1 MTTTLTIE
9 ELEMSGERELGTSSW
24 HDITQEQVNMFA
36 EATGDR
42 QWIHVD
48 PLRAAG
54 GLFGGTVAHGYLTLS
69 LIPGLLG
76 ELMTIADGTSLVNYG
91 IEKVRFPAP
100 VRTGSRVRLG
110 ALLVAAEPR
119 DGGVLCRFG
128 VTVELEGS
136 TKPALAGEILFLAS

>member
-1 MTTTLTIE
+1 VTTLTLA
-9 ELEMSGERELGTSSW
+9 ELAQAAGLDLGTSAW
-24 HDITQEQVNMFA
+24 CVVDQQQVDRFA
-36 EATGDR
+36 AATGDR

-54 GLFGGTVAHGYLTLS
+54 GPFGGTVAHGYLTLA

-91 IEKVRFPAP
+91 IERIRFPAP
-100 VRTGSRVRLG
+100 VRTGSRVRLR
-110 ALLVAAEPR
+110 AMLVVAEPR

-136 TKPALAGEILFLAS
+136 AKPALAGEILFLAR

>member
-1 MTTTLTIE
+1 VTTLTLA
-9 ELEMSGERELGTSSW
+9 ELPRSAGLDLGTSAW
-24 HDITQEQVNMFA
+24 CMVDQQLVDRFA
-36 EATGDR
+36 AATGDR